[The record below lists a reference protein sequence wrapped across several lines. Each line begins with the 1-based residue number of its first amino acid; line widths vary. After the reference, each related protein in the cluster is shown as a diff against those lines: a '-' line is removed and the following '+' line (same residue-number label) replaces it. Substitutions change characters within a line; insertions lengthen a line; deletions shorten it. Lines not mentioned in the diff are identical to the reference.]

1 MLPGRF
7 LWMDQKAKKR
17 YLALLNKKIAEG
29 YFSSDQILV
38 RLVEEMAPVFNEFLD
53 DDIPTNNKRTS
64 IPR

>member
-1 MLPGRF
+1 
-7 LWMDQKAKKR
+7 MDQKAKKR
-17 YLALLNKKIAEG
+17 YLASLNKKIAEG